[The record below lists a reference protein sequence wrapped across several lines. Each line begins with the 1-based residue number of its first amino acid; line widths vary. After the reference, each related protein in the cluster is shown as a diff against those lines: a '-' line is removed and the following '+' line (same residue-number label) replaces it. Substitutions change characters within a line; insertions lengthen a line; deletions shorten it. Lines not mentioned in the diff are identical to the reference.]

1 MIWNKNSIT
10 QSLHP
15 INDLHMQNLRQQWF
29 NSAQK
34 EINYTQFKPIA
45 SEWFRD
51 SALNNIQGW
60 EQFPLV
66 DVTMGNTHY
75 IESFLLKHG
84 MQGFQIL
91 KNEYSYYTL
100 IGKHG
105 VDVDALEP
113 NKPLIITM
121 PHWQYCD
128 IRPEWSE
135 VLRICEQRNI
145 DIHIDMAWIIT
156 ARDIDVDLSHPCI
169 KSFAMSLSKLNLQ
182 WARVGLRWSRQKSM
196 DSVTIFNDYYRQTNT
211 VLTSVGTFFIKQLER
226 DYLWNTHGANHYNLC
241 QSLDLQSTKIIHV
254 AKDKNINQSL
264 GIGDLLSSVAPD

>member
-29 NSAQK
+29 DSAQK

-100 IGKHG
+100 MGKHG

-211 VLTSVGTFFIKQLER
+211 VLTSVGTFFIEQLER

-254 AKDKNINQSL
+254 AKDKNTNQSL

>member
-1 MIWNKNSIT
+1 
-10 QSLHP
+10 
-15 INDLHMQNLRQQWF
+15 MQNLRQQWF
-29 NSAQK
+29 DSAQK

-60 EQFPLV
+60 EQCPLV

-100 IGKHG
+100 MGKHG

-211 VLTSVGTFFIKQLER
+211 VLTSVGTFFIEQLER

-254 AKDKNINQSL
+254 AKDKNTNQSL

>member
-10 QSLHP
+10 QSLRP

-211 VLTSVGTFFIKQLER
+211 VLTSVGTFFIEQLER

-241 QSLDLQSTKIIHV
+241 QLFDLQSTKIIHV
-254 AKDKNINQSL
+254 AKDKNTNQSL
-264 GIGDLLSSVAPD
+264 GIGNLLSSVAPD